1 MGYFKFPPISIDT
14 SGLATEAK
22 QDTIITE
29 IQTANTELGDIN
41 TELDNI
47 TTKLDLTPVDFLDA
61 GVLDASSTNIPASAA
76 LPLEVVASLA
86 AQVHAIQ
93 VQDTV
98 GAYIGVYTGLAA
110 AEVLVYVGNPGL
122 DQVIPLTI
130 PAGTRV
136 SIRNMA
142 NVALSAGQYN
152 IVFLG

>member
-47 TTKLDLTPVDFLDA
+47 TAKLDLTPVDFFDG
-61 GVLDASSTNIPASAA
+61 GVLDASGTNIPASSS
-76 LPLEVVASLA
+76 LPLQVVASLA
-86 AQVHAIQ
+86 SQAHAIQ

-122 DQVIPLTI
+122 DGIIPINI
-130 PAGTRV
+130 PAGTRI

-142 NVALSAGQYN
+142 NVALNLGEYN

>member
-29 IQTANTELGDIN
+29 IQTANTEL
-41 TELDNI
+41 DNI
-47 TTKLDLTPVDFLDA
+47 TAKLDLTPVDFFDS
-61 GVLDASSTNIPASAA
+61 GVLDASGTNIPASAA

-98 GAYIGVYTGLAA
+98 GGYIGVYTGAAA
-110 AEVLVYVGNPGL
+110 AEVLVYIGNPGL

-142 NVALSAGQYN
+142 NVALAAGQYN